1 MADFLWGISPTTVD
15 TVAQYTLGT
24 ESRDPRTRDFPQN
37 IIRYVK
43 SNANILVNASLTKDL
58 TDETNEP
65 HAVLA
70 TTATGQPMEGIAH
83 VAIASG
89 SFGWVTIK
97 GKATNSITAAVTAGA
112 LLGSTATAGRL
123 TTVATSGA
131 ETVAAQQG
139 VRISTIDSSAGS
151 GLVDVVI
158 NM

>member
-43 SNANILVNASLTKDL
+43 SNAVIAANAALTKDL